1 VRHEAILDRLWP
13 GRQIVSTP
21 LGGGITNHNFLV
33 EIDGESL
40 VLRIGGKDTE
50 ALGIDRRAEVAAA
63 RMAADI
69 GVGPEVVAVV
79 EPEGYLVTRFI
90 PGEPILPERMR
101 TPELIERLAPRLRAI
116 HSAHPILGRFNAHRV
131 VETYAATAAGHGV
144 RIPDD
149 YAWAKEVADE
159 IELARG
165 PQPQVPCHDDLL
177 NANFIWAED
186 RVWIV
191 DWEYAGMGDR
201 FFDLGNLSI
210 KHDFD
215 VEHDQ
220 ALLSAYFGR
229 VDRQDLGSV
238 RLMRFMGAFF
248 EAMWGVVQQGI
259 SELDFDFVS
268 YAGENFERLRSIGGD
283 GRLDEWL
290 EAAADPR

>member
-13 GRQIVSTP
+13 GQHVVSRP
-21 LGGGITNHNFLV
+21 LGGGITNHNFLLEV
-33 EIDGESL
+33 DGESL
-40 VLRIGGKDTE
+40 VLRIGGKNTE

-90 PGEPILPERMR
+90 PGEPIHPERMR
-101 TPELIERLAPRLRAI
+101 TPELIDRLAPRLRAI
-116 HSAHPILGRFNAHRV
+116 HSARPILGRFNPHRV

-149 YAWAKEVADE
+149 YAWAKEIADA
-159 IELARG
+159 IERTRG
-165 PQPQVPCHDDLL
+165 PQPEVPCHDDLL

-201 FFDLGNLSI
+201 FFDLGNLSV
-210 KHDFD
+210 KHDFE

-220 ALLSAYFGR
+220 GLLSSYFGR
-229 VDRQDLGSV
+229 VDRGDLASV

-259 SELDFDFVS
+259 SELDFDFVG
-268 YAGENFERLRSIGGD
+268 YARENFERLRGIAGD
-283 GRLDEWL
+283 GQLDQWL
-290 EAAADPR
+290 EAVDGQR